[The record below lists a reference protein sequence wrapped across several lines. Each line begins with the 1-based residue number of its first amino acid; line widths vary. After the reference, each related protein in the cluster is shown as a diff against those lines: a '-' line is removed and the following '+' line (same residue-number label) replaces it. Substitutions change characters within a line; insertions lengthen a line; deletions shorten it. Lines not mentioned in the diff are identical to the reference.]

1 MGNNHMS
8 THILTELTQIDTAKQ
23 VSQTLSIDTKQVNAT
38 LTLLNDGST
47 VPFISR
53 YRKEMT
59 GELDEVQIRDIQAT
73 AKKLQDLFD
82 RKQTVLKAIDEQGQL
97 TPDLLQT
104 IQTAKT
110 IQNVEDL
117 YLPYKQKR
125 RTKAMIA
132 RENGLQPLADFVM
145 THITRAIPVDAYI
158 NDAVPDQTKVLAGL
172 HEILAEQIGENA
184 LYREWL
190 RTRMIKDGTFIS
202 SLKRGGKAKDEQA
215 IYEQYYDYSEPLKT
229 IIENKFRILAV
240 NRGEKDGV
248 LSVKIDFS
256 EARMIHFIQTKELKG
271 QQATGSGYEALRA
284 AIEDAYKRFI
294 QPAVERDIRQ
304 ELTSQ
309 AQEQAIKV
317 FGENLYHLLMQAP
330 LKGQI
335 VMGFDPGFRTGSKL
349 AIIDENGKFLKKQ
362 VIYPHKPANLQQREA
377 AAETFKTL
385 VQDYHVQLVAIG
397 NGTAS
402 RESEEFVAN
411 NLPNGVHYTIVNE
424 AGASV
429 YSASDEARAEFPDLH
444 VEERSAISIGRRI
457 QDPLAELIKIDPK
470 SVGVGQYQHDLNAKL
485 LDEQVDQVV
494 ETAVNQVG
502 VNLNTASAALLT
514 HIAGLNKTLAQNIV
528 TYRDAIGKFTS
539 RMQLKK
545 VTRLGPKAFEQ
556 AAGFLRIL
564 DGENILDNTN
574 IHPESYSAVK
584 QLLKLAEIDLQ
595 DLTTPT
601 ANQKLLALNQEQTAK
616 ILNIGLQ
623 TLQDVI
629 TNLQK
634 PGRDGRSEMVGA
646 LLKSDILHIEDLKSG
661 MKLQGTVRNVVDFGA
676 FVDLGVKHDGLVHIS
691 RLAKRRVKKPSDVVS
706 VGDIINVWVVDIDEK
721 RQRIG
726 LTMINPEEANS

>member
-362 VIYPHKPANLQQREA
+362 VIYPHKPANLQQRKA

-691 RLAKRRVKKPSDVVS
+691 RLAKRRVKKPTDIVS

-726 LTMINPEEANS
+726 VTMINPEEANS

>member
-1 MGNNHMS
+1 M
-8 THILTELTQIDTAKQ
+8 TTLILNDLTQTDVSKQ
-23 VSQTLSIDTKQVNAT
+23 VSQTLSIDFKPVNAT
-38 LTLLNDGST
+38 LTLLADGAT

-59 GELDEVQIRDIQAT
+59 GELDEVAIRDIQAA
-73 AKKLQDLFD
+73 AKKVQDLSH
-82 RKQTVLKAIDEQGQL
+82 RKQTVLKAIDEQQHL
-97 TPDLLQT
+97 TPDLLKD
-104 IQTAKT
+104 IQSAKT
-110 IQNVEDL
+110 VQVLEDL

-125 RTKAMIA
+125 RTKAMVA
-132 RENGLQPLADFVM
+132 RENGLQSLADFVVA
-145 THITRAIPVDAYI
+145 HIDKAIPVDDYI
-158 NDAVPDQTKVLAGL
+158 NDKLATQTDVLAGL

-184 LYREWL
+184 GYRQWL
-190 RTRMIKDGTFIS
+190 RTRMGQDGIFIS
-202 SLKRGGKAKDEQA
+202 SLKRSGKEKDGQE
-215 IYEQYYDYSEPLKT
+215 IYAQYYDYSEPLKT
-229 IIENKFRILAV
+229 ISDNKFRILAV

-248 LSVKIDFS
+248 LSAKVDFA
-256 EARMIHFIQTKELKG
+256 EMRMIHFIQTKELNGQAPKG
-271 QQATGSGYEALRA
+271 EGYIALRA

-304 ELTSQ
+304 ELTAK

-330 LKGQI
+330 LKGKV

-362 VIYPHKPANLQQREA
+362 VIYPHKPANTQQRES
-377 AAETFKTL
+377 AAEIFKTL
-385 VQDYHVQLVAIG
+385 VQHYHVQLVAIG

-402 RESEEFVAN
+402 RESEEFVAS
-411 NLPNGVHYTIVNE
+411 NLPDGVQYAIVNE

-429 YSASDEARAEFPDLH
+429 YSASDEARAEFPELH

-502 VNLNTASAALLT
+502 VNLNTASATLLV
-514 HIAGLNKTLAQNIV
+514 HVAGLNKTLAQNIV
-528 TYRDAIGKFTS
+528 GYRDTIGQFTS
-539 RMQLKK
+539 RAQLKN

-574 IHPESYSAVK
+574 IHPESYAAVK
-584 QLLKLAEIDLQ
+584 YLLKIAAIDLTE
-595 DLTTPT
+595 LTTTT
-601 ANQKLLALNQEQTAK
+601 ANQKLRALNLEKTANA
-616 ILNIGLQ
+616 LNMGLQ

-629 TNLQK
+629 SNLQK

-691 RLAKRRVKKPSDVVS
+691 RLSKRRVKKPTDVVA
-706 VGDIINVWVVDIDEK
+706 VGDIVSVWVVDIDTK

-726 LTMINPEEANS
+726 LTMINPEEVNA

>member
-1 MGNNHMS
+1 M
-8 THILTELTQIDTAKQ
+8 TTLILTDLTQTDTAKQ
-23 VSQTLSIDTKQVNAT
+23 VAQTLNIDFKQVNAT

-59 GELDEVQIRDIQAT
+59 GELDEVQIRDIQAA
-73 AKKLQDLFD
+73 AKKLQDLSD
-82 RKQTVLKAIDEQGQL
+82 RKQTVLKAIYEQQQL
-97 TPDLLQT
+97 TPDLL
-104 IQTAKT
+104 KT
-110 IQNVEDL
+110 IQSAKTVQIVEDL

-125 RTKAMIA
+125 LTKAMVA

-145 THITRAIPVDAYI
+145 AHITKTIPVDDYI
-158 NDAVPDQTKVLAGL
+158 NDAVPTHTDVLAGL

-184 LYREWL
+184 LYRQWL
-190 RTRMIKDGTFIS
+190 RTRMGQDGTFIS

-248 LSVKIDFS
+248 LSAKIDFA
-256 EARMIHFIQTKELKG
+256 EARMIHFIQTKELKS

-349 AIIDENGKFLKKQ
+349 AIIDENGKFLNKQ
-362 VIYPHKPANLQQREA
+362 VIYPHKPANLQQRKA

-385 VQDYHVQLVAIG
+385 VQHYHVQLVAIG

-411 NLPNGVHYTIVNE
+411 NLPNGVQYAIVNE

-457 QDPLAELIKIDPK
+457 QDPLAEFIKIDPK

-528 TYRDAIGKFTS
+528 IYRDTIGKFTS
-539 RMQLKK
+539 RIQLKK

-564 DGENILDNTN
+564 DGKNILDNTN

-595 DLTTPT
+595 DLATPI
-601 ANQKLLALNQEQTAK
+601 ANQKLRALNQEQTAK
-616 ILNIGLQ
+616 TLNIGLQ

-691 RLAKRRVKKPSDVVS
+691 RLARRRVKKPTDVVS
-706 VGDIINVWVVDIDEK
+706 VGDIVNVWVVDIDEK

-726 LTMINPEEANS
+726 LTMINPEEVNA

>member
-158 NDAVPDQTKVLAGL
+158 NDAAPDQTKVLAGL

-335 VMGFDPGFRTGSKL
+335 VLGFDPGFRTGSKL

-362 VIYPHKPANLQQREA
+362 VIYPHKPANLQQRKA

-616 ILNIGLQ
+616 TLNIGLQ

-691 RLAKRRVKKPSDVVS
+691 RLAKRRVKKPTDIVS